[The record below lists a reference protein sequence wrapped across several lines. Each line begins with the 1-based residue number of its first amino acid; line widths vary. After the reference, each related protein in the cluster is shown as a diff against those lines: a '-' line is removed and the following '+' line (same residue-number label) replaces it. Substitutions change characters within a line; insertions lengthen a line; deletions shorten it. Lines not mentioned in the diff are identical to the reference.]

1 MAGSMHWTS
10 KFRTLKWL
18 QRMLMCA
25 KTLQKTLA
33 VFPLA
38 WLWKAVTSDSGTGE
52 TTSDEQQQVLLSALS
67 LVSGCWSAH
76 CLLSSGDGSTP
87 FRAGHYWW
95 PPWGSH
101 VQCGR
106 CVHCTLGQPCS
117 ECGSAHKVVDG
128 ASNQATCK
136 ASPPGFPLTPPP
148 IEPVGWDAGR
158 MGSKMRRRGLYLRS
172 HIPLLSLPSGWAAR
186 FTLATTAQILNQ
198 KLMNC
203 KFYGMLFRSLFSSS
217 ETCFEGELF
226 IKWLVSLWFIAR
238 ELPHLWPQPKVSN
251 WKQIWFWVGEK
262 SKVSQFRKS
271 EFLEIYENVAGLSK
285 QEHPTLRKL
294 LFWRQPSGGTMID
307 ESCMVRLAAAI
318 KIAQRRLHITYMSHR
333 RGPGKPRTSCVIQRP
348 YPQHWN
354 LCRGDNHWKLVQL

>member
-101 VQCGR
+101 VQCT
-106 CVHCTLGQPCS
+106 VWQVCTLYL
-117 ECGSAHKVVDG
+117 G
-128 ASNQATCK
+128 AAMFRVWQRAQSGGRGLKSSNLQSLSSWISPL
-136 ASPPGFPLTPPP
+136 ASPP
-148 IEPVGWDAGR
+148 
-158 MGSKMRRRGLYLRS
+158 
-172 HIPLLSLPSGWAAR
+172 
-186 FTLATTAQILNQ
+186 
-198 KLMNC
+198 
-203 KFYGMLFRSLFSSS
+203 
-217 ETCFEGELF
+217 
-226 IKWLVSLWFIAR
+226 
-238 ELPHLWPQPKVSN
+238 
-251 WKQIWFWVGEK
+251 
-262 SKVSQFRKS
+262 
-271 EFLEIYENVAGLSK
+271 
-285 QEHPTLRKL
+285 
-294 LFWRQPSGGTMID
+294 
-307 ESCMVRLAAAI
+307 
-318 KIAQRRLHITYMSHR
+318 
-333 RGPGKPRTSCVIQRP
+333 
-348 YPQHWN
+348 
-354 LCRGDNHWKLVQL
+354 